1 MNFSDNSFCTLQI
14 GLKIS
19 VKGSD
24 YFFNCFNSLYKKCH
38 KINQI
43 RGEPYIHSTNWS
55 NKMQIKIPI
64 NKDGNKYFKY
74 EAKVTLS
81 DEKSG
86 ILSEKITNFRPFLGK
101 CGW

>member
-1 MNFSDNSFCTLQI
+1 
-14 GLKIS
+14 
-19 VKGSD
+19 
-24 YFFNCFNSLYKKCH
+24 
-38 KINQI
+38 
-43 RGEPYIHSTNWS
+43 
-55 NKMQIKIPI
+55 MQIKIPI
-64 NKDGNKYFKY
+64 NKDGNKYFKC